1 MALLTQVSAR
11 TVVFF
16 KNKTVWRFFLPSQ
29 IIVSLALSVLVAF
42 FPFFSLAET
51 AELEMRLNPLSI
63 SVFLLVFPIT
73 ALITM
78 VEVMRVIFYGEEMTA
93 SFVPVPNR
101 DVMRFSVKLI

>member
-42 FPFFSLAET
+42 F
-51 AELEMRLNPLSI
+51 
-63 SVFLLVFPIT
+63 
-73 ALITM
+73 
-78 VEVMRVIFYGEEMTA
+78 
-93 SFVPVPNR
+93 
-101 DVMRFSVKLI
+101 RFSPLPKRRSWRCV